1 MLASPKQAGREPM
14 TTQQPDGIH
23 HIAIMSANMKEQL
36 TFFTQVM
43 GFPLVGL
50 FDMHGVP
57 GGKHAFLKMAEASYF
72 SIVELAGIGE
82 IPSTVGI
89 THAGTGAGKCAAGTM
104 QHLAFRAPDEAGLLA
119 LRDRIRSHGV
129 PAIGPIGHGFCKSI
143 YFAGPEGL
151 TLEVACAVSAVDPA
165 RWVDP
170 QVLEQCGI
178 SGEEA
183 QAMLNPALCTAAAP
197 VAQPAYDPA
206 VPNMAYPPA
215 TLQMILATPDDVV
228 AAQGSYNEP
237 PVPA

>member
-1 MLASPKQAGREPM
+1 MP
-14 TTQQPDGIH
+14 TQQPDGIH

-57 GGKHAFLKMAEASYF
+57 GGKHAFLKMGEASYF
-72 SIVELAGIGE
+72 SVVELDGIGD
-82 IPSTVGI
+82 IPSTIGV
-89 THAGTGAGKCAAGTM
+89 THAGTGAGKSAPGTM

-119 LRDRIRSHGV
+119 LRNRIRSHGV

-151 TLEVACAVSAVDPA
+151 TLEVACAVTPVDPA

-170 QVLEQCGI
+170 KVLAQCGI

-183 QAMLNPALCTAAAP
+183 EAMLNPAPCVADEA

-206 VPNMAYPPA
+206 VPNMAYPPEA
-215 TLQMILATPDDVV
+215 LKAILATPDAVV
-228 AAQGSYNEP
+228 AAQSYDEP
-237 PVPA
+237 PVGVSHTT

>member
-1 MLASPKQAGREPM
+1 M
-14 TTQQPDGIH
+14 TVQQPDGIH

-36 TFFTQVM
+36 TFFTQVL

-57 GGKHAFLKMAEASYF
+57 GGKHAFLKMAEDSFF
-72 SIVELAGIGE
+72 SVVELDGVGD
-82 IPSTVGI
+82 IPATVGV

-104 QHLAFRAPDEAGLLA
+104 QHIAFRAPDEAGLLA

-129 PAIGPIGHGFCKSI
+129 AAIGPIGHGFCQSI

-151 TLEVACAVSAVDPA
+151 TLEVSTQMTLLDPA

-170 QVLEQCGI
+170 SVLAACGI

-183 QAMLNPALCTAAAP
+183 EAMLNPAPCAAAEP
-197 VAQPAYDPA
+197 VAQPGYDSA
-206 VPNMAYPPA
+206 VPNMAYPPEV
-215 TLQMILATPDDVV
+215 LKHIIATPDE
-228 AAQGSYNEP
+228 AITAQGSYNEP

>member
-1 MLASPKQAGREPM
+1 M
-14 TTQQPDGIH
+14 TVQQPDGIH

-57 GGKHAFLKMAEASYF
+57 GGKHAFLKMADASYF
-72 SIVELAGIGE
+72 SVVELAGIAD
-82 IPSTVGI
+82 IPSTLGI
-89 THAGTGAGKCAAGTM
+89 THAGTGAGKCAPGTM
-104 QHLAFRAPDEAGLLA
+104 QHIAFRAPDEAGLLA
-119 LRDRIRSHGV
+119 MRNRIRSHGI

-151 TLEVACAVSAVDPA
+151 TLEVACKVTEVDPA

-170 QVLEQCGI
+170 KVLAKCGI

-183 QAMLNPALCTAAAP
+183 EAMMGPAPCAAEEL

-206 VPNMAYPPA
+206 VPNMAYPA
-215 TLQMILATPDDVV
+215 EALKMILATPDTVV
-228 AAQGSYNEP
+228 AAQSYNEP
-237 PVPA
+237 PVGV

>member
-1 MLASPKQAGREPM
+1 MRA
-14 TTQQPDGIH
+14 QQPDGIH

-50 FDMHGVP
+50 FEMHGVP
-57 GGKHAFLKMAEASYF
+57 GGKHAFLKMADDSYF
-72 SIVELAGIGE
+72 SVVELAGIEE
-82 IPSTVGI
+82 IPSTIGV
-89 THAGTGAGKCAAGTM
+89 THAGTGAGKCAKGLV
-104 QHLAFRAPDEAGLLA
+104 QHIAFRAPDEDGLIA

-151 TLEVACAVSAVDPA
+151 TLEVACAVSDCDPA

-170 QVLEQCGI
+170 KMLEACGI

-183 QAMLNPALCTAAAP
+183 QAMLNPAPCTAVSP
-197 VAQPAYDPA
+197 VPQPAYDPA
-206 VPNMAYPPA
+206 KPQLAYPA
-215 TLQMILATPDDVV
+215 EALKAMLAAPD
-228 AAQGSYNEP
+228 AAITAQGSYNEP

>member
-1 MLASPKQAGREPM
+1 M
-14 TTQQPDGIH
+14 TVQQPDGIH

-57 GGKHAFLKMAEASYF
+57 GGKHAFLKMADASYF
-72 SIVELAGIGE
+72 SVVELAGVAE
-82 IPSTVGI
+82 IPSTLGI

-104 QHLAFRAPDEAGLLA
+104 QHIAFRAPDEAGLLA
-119 LRDRIRSHGV
+119 MRNRIRSHGV
-129 PAIGPIGHGFCKSI
+129 PAIGPIGHGFCQSI

-151 TLEVACAVSAVDPA
+151 TLEVACKVTEVDPA

-170 QVLEQCGI
+170 KVLAECGI

-183 QAMLNPALCTAAAP
+183 EAMMGPAPCVAEELI
-197 VAQPAYDPA
+197 AQPAYDPA
-206 VPNMAYPPA
+206 VPNMAYPA
-215 TLQMILATPDDVV
+215 EALQMILATPDAVV
-228 AAQGSYNEP
+228 AARSYNEP
-237 PVPA
+237 PVGV

>member
-1 MLASPKQAGREPM
+1 M
-14 TTQQPDGIH
+14 TVQQPDGIH

-36 TFFTQVM
+36 TFFTAVM

-57 GGKHAFLKMAEASYF
+57 GGKHAFLQMADNSFF
-72 SIVELAGIGE
+72 SVVELAGIAE
-82 IPSTVGI
+82 IPSTLGI
-89 THAGTGAGKCAAGTM
+89 THAGTGAGKCAAGTL
-104 QHLAFRAPDEAGLLA
+104 QHIAFRVPDEAGLIA
-119 LRDRIRSHGV
+119 MQNRIRSHGV

-151 TLEVACAVSAVDPA
+151 TLEVSYAVSEVDPA

-170 QVLEQCGI
+170 KMLAQCGI

-183 QAMLNPALCTAAAP
+183 AAMLNPPPCNAAGP
-197 VAQPAYDPA
+197 VPQPAYDETKPQL
-206 VPNMAYPPA
+206 AYPPE
-215 TLQMILATPDDVV
+215 TLKAILAAPD
-228 AAQGSYNEP
+228 AAITMQGSYNEP

>member
-1 MLASPKQAGREPM
+1 MP
-14 TTQQPDGIH
+14 TQQPDGIH

-43 GFPLVGL
+43 GFPLVAL

-72 SIVELAGIGE
+72 SIVELAGVGE
-82 IPSTVGI
+82 IPSTLGI
-89 THAGTGAGKCAAGTM
+89 THAGTGAGKSAPGTM

-119 LRDRIRSHGV
+119 LRNRIRSHGV
-129 PAIGPIGHGFCKSI
+129 PAIGPIGHGFCQSI

-151 TLEVACAVSAVDPA
+151 TLEVSCAVSEVDPA

-170 QVLEQCGI
+170 KVLTECGI

-183 QAMLNPALCTAAAP
+183 EAMLNPEPCMAETS
-197 VAQPAYDPA
+197 VAQPGYNPA
-206 VPNMAYPPA
+206 VPQMAYPA
-215 TLQMILATPDDVV
+215 GALKMILATPD
-228 AAQGSYNEP
+228 AAITAQGSYNEP
-237 PVPA
+237 PVRV

>member
-1 MLASPKQAGREPM
+1 MPI
-14 TTQQPDGIH
+14 QQPNGIH

-36 TFFTQVM
+36 TFFTQVL

-50 FDMHGVP
+50 FEMHGVP
-57 GGKHAFLKMAEASYF
+57 GGRHAFLKMADDSFF
-72 SIVELAGIGE
+72 SVVELAGIEE
-82 IPSTVGI
+82 IPSTLGV
-89 THAGTGAGKCAAGTM
+89 THAGTGAGKCAAGVT
-104 QHLAFRAPDEAGLLA
+104 QHIAFRAPDEAGLIA
-119 LRDRIRSHGV
+119 LRDRIRAHGV

-151 TLEVACAVSAVDPA
+151 TLEVACAVSEVDPK

-170 QVLEQCGI
+170 KMLEECGI

-183 QAMLNPALCTAAAP
+183 QAMLNPAPCTAQSP

-206 VPNMAYPPA
+206 VPNLAYPPE
-215 TLQMILATPDDVV
+215 TLKSILAAPD
-228 AAQGSYNEP
+228 AAITAQGSYNDP

>member
-1 MLASPKQAGREPM
+1 MRV
-14 TTQQPDGIH
+14 QQPDGIH

-50 FDMHGVP
+50 FEMHGVP
-57 GGKHAFLKMAEASYF
+57 GGKHAFLKMADDSFF
-72 SIVELAGIGE
+72 SVVEMDGIDA
-82 IPSTVGI
+82 IPSTIGI
-89 THAGTGAGKCAAGTM
+89 THAGTGAGKCAAGVT
-104 QHLAFRAPDEAGLLA
+104 QHIAFRVPDEEGLIA
-119 LRDRIRSHGV
+119 MQSRIRSHGV

-151 TLEVACAVSAVDPA
+151 TLEVSYAVSECDPA

-170 QVLEQCGI
+170 AMLNQCGI

-183 QAMLNPALCTAAAP
+183 QAMLNPPPCTAQGP
-197 VAQPAYDPA
+197 VPQPAYDASKPQL
-206 VPNMAYPPA
+206 AYPPE
-215 TLQMILATPDDVV
+215 TLKAILGAPD
-228 AAQGSYNEP
+228 AAITMQGSYNEP